1 MRWHFTGEEGIDVGE
16 GQGASVPGGFSAWRY
31 SGRFP
36 SLPSPLPPPPPGG
49 VKKEFFQLLMGQLL
63 SPDYGMLMHQS
74 ESNTYW

>member
-1 MRWHFTGEEGIDVGE
+1 MEGGGKVAFHREEGIDVGE
-16 GQGASVPGGFSAWRY
+16 GQGSSVPGDIPAD
-31 SGRFP
+31 
-36 SLPSPLPPPPPGG
+36 SLSSPHSPPGG